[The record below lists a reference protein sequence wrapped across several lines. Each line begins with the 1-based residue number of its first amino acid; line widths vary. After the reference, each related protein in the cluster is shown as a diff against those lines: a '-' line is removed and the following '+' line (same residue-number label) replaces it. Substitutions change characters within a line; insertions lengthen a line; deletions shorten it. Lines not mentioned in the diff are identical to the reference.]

1 MKLRLLLFLILL
13 YSHLLL
19 AVEIEI
25 TNPLDYRVRT
35 VAYGRLVN
43 ASEDVPE
50 TFRIDIPERHIVRDQ
65 QGLINLERS
74 LERWRSASSGMIGQ
88 PLVYPEG
95 LGDCRYL
102 FANRTG
108 CDMYPFQNED
118 GETRY
123 IALRYM
129 YRQGE
134 RTEER
139 PEDLRDVELNLP
151 NGTTRTVPVRVPQP
165 RFNEVTENGRRR
177 VPNRYDLFSG
187 QTPQPFL
194 SEVQGGGWMDG
205 VGLIRSLSEIK
216 DTLERN
222 LAAGNYSAIVDCN
235 KSTSLDAEG
244 PWTPEECYLCN
255 CANEAGEGTESDQ
268 IAVNQVVLRRVVSD
282 AFNPSRAFGRGI
294 CGAVMQRTQYSAQF
308 SWVIDQWQTKHRL
321 PDPTDINGRANTVRA
336 LRTCID
342 SGVKA
347 LERGPGAFDHYYSPG
362 GMPKDADGNPIPPDW
377 TRGVNGTRIGAHR
390 FYNLRGSD
398 STHSE
403 VLYRALGGVGQ
414 PRAAEGEEQDANR

>member
-123 IALRYM
+123 IA
-129 YRQGE
+129 
-134 RTEER
+134 
-139 PEDLRDVELNLP
+139 
-151 NGTTRTVPVRVPQP
+151 
-165 RFNEVTENGRRR
+165 
-177 VPNRYDLFSG
+177 
-187 QTPQPFL
+187 
-194 SEVQGGGWMDG
+194 
-205 VGLIRSLSEIK
+205 
-216 DTLERN
+216 
-222 LAAGNYSAIVDCN
+222 
-235 KSTSLDAEG
+235 
-244 PWTPEECYLCN
+244 
-255 CANEAGEGTESDQ
+255 
-268 IAVNQVVLRRVVSD
+268 
-282 AFNPSRAFGRGI
+282 
-294 CGAVMQRTQYSAQF
+294 
-308 SWVIDQWQTKHRL
+308 
-321 PDPTDINGRANTVRA
+321 
-336 LRTCID
+336 
-342 SGVKA
+342 
-347 LERGPGAFDHYYSPG
+347 
-362 GMPKDADGNPIPPDW
+362 
-377 TRGVNGTRIGAHR
+377 
-390 FYNLRGSD
+390 
-398 STHSE
+398 
-403 VLYRALGGVGQ
+403 
-414 PRAAEGEEQDANR
+414 